1 MIQHGGMTTLINM
14 SSDIIANQVTVVTE
28 KFDA

>member
-14 SSDIIANQVTVVTE
+14 SSELEANQVAVVTE